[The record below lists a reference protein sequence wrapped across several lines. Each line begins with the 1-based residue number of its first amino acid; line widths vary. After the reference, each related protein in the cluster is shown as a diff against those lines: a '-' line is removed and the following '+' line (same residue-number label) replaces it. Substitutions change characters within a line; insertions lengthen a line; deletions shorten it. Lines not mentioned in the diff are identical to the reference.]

1 MTIYAGNIPYS
12 LKEEELREIFR
23 PYGNITSLKFI
34 TDKYSGRSKG
44 FAFIEMETDEQEDNA
59 VKELDK
65 HIVLGRNMVVAKA
78 HSKKGYEG
86 KKKGSS

>member
-23 PYGNITSLKFI
+23 PYGKITSIKVI

-44 FAFIEMETDEQEDNA
+44 FVFIEMETDEQEDNA

-65 HIVLGRNMVVAKA
+65 HVVLGRNMVVAKA
-78 HSKKGYEG
+78 HSKKGYES
-86 KKKGSS
+86 KKKGGS